1 MPKDDSKPKV
11 LFIASNIP
19 TPKRASN
26 KVVMTIAHK
35 LAAGYDISVLHPA
48 EFAPF
53 PINLMKK
60 YRNIAGKQS
69 WEDEGIV
76 VRPFRYLR
84 LIGKKN
90 AFLLLPNYKKKLQN
104 YCNQFGIPQLV
115 HAHFALPDGYLAYQI
130 AKLFNIPYIIS
141 FRKTDISF
149 LELPN
154 KSSTKELIH
163 EVLSNASQIIVHNA
177 AQQEILSK
185 AGYESTLLPHG
196 IENDFF
202 AKKDQANTSGQLSI
216 ASIGELVPTKHID
229 WVIRAVKNYK
239 GGKKVSLKIAG
250 EGPMRP
256 ELEALIQ
263 GNDNIQLLGKIDH
276 DKIGQLLQ
284 KTDIFALPSINE
296 TFGLVYLEA
305 AAHQIAVVATKGTGI
320 WGVFDNQ
327 KEMLFCDS
335 STSFNELLYHLID
348 DDQLRNELAE
358 NAYLKASENYRWDH
372 IIEKYAELYDR
383 LLDN

>member
-1 MPKDDSKPKV
+1 
-11 LFIASNIP
+11 
-19 TPKRASN
+19 
-26 KVVMTIAHK
+26 MTIAHK